1 MSRRTLPL
9 NDALYEYLL
18 EVSLR
23 EPEVLRLL
31 RAETARHP
39 RAEMQIAPEQGQFM
53 ALLARLIGARRALE
67 IGVFTGYSALWVA
80 LALPPDGQLIACEVN
95 EAYTAVARRYWEAAG
110 VADRIALRLGPA
122 LKTLEALLA
131 EGAAGTFDLV
141 FIDADKE
148 TYDAYYERALELVRP
163 GGLILLDNLLM
174 GGRVADPAHREPPVE
189 AIRRL
194 NEKLC
199 RDPRVDYA
207 LLPIADGLGLAR
219 RR

>member
-1 MSRRTLPL
+1 MARQTLPL
-9 NDALYEYLL
+9 NDTLYDYLL
-18 EVSLR
+18 TVSLR

>member
-1 MSRRTLPL
+1 
-9 NDALYEYLL
+9 
-18 EVSLR
+18 
-23 EPEVLRLL
+23 
-31 RAETARHP
+31 
-39 RAEMQIAPEQGQFM
+39 
-53 ALLARLIGARRALE
+53 
-67 IGVFTGYSALWVA
+67 
-80 LALPPDGQLIACEVN
+80 VN